1 MVQNRDA
8 ATLLPIIQAHSEN
21 GTIVHSDQWA
31 AYRHVASIP
40 QVARHETLNHSVHF
54 VSPTGVHTQH
64 VESYWNRVFVL
75 LYILLIMHCLFTLYT
90 LLGED

>member
-40 QVARHETLNHSVHF
+40 QVARHKTVNHSVHF

-64 VESYWNRVFVL
+64 VESIGYLYCYTYYL
-75 LYILLIMHCLFTLYT
+75 LCIVCSLFTLF
-90 LLGED
+90 LGED